1 MPPERG
7 FVQRARLKEKIAK
20 VCSKTVVQIA
30 KLMIRALNSGGKML
44 LCGNGGSTADCQHFA
59 GEMVDR
65 FKLDCKGLPAVAL
78 CTDTSMLTSL
88 ANDYQFDIVFSLQVE
103 ALGKQGDVLIL
114 FSTSGKSPNTL

>member
-1 MPPERG
+1 
-7 FVQRARLKEKIAK
+7 
-20 VCSKTVVQIA
+20 VQIA